1 MSDVLRGATGVA
13 GATGSATMQD
23 AFLLDAEPARRW
35 VSVSEAASL
44 EGKAGRPINK
54 SSISRFIARNEDL
67 PVRRDAQGR
76 VKEVDYDAL
85 VRARGESLSVQDS
98 REAPEAPKLQALP
111 AGSRKRALEE
121 EKLELDLAERKGE
134 LLSKAAITMAVEAM
148 GVAFTQA
155 LERRRRGLA
164 TEISGI
170 GDVRQAELALKQ
182 ADQKLLGNLVKEL
195 TRLATGAADD
205 EQAAA

>member
-1 MSDVLRGATGVA
+1 
-13 GATGSATMQD
+13 MQT
-23 AFLLDAEPARRW
+23 AFVLDAEAARRW
-35 VSVSEAASL
+35 VSVSDAAALEA
-44 EGKAGRPINK
+44 KAGRPINK

-98 REAPEAPKLQALP
+98 REAPEAPKLQAVP

-134 LLSKAAITMAVEAM
+134 LLSKVAVTTAVEAM

-170 GDVRQAELALKQ
+170 GDVRQAELVLKQ

-195 TRLATGAADD
+195 TRLATGVSDD

>member
-1 MSDVLRGATGVA
+1 MTEP
-13 GATGSATMQD
+13 
-23 AFLLDAEPARRW
+23 FLLDGGSSRRW

-44 EGKAGRPINK
+44 ETKAGRRINK

-67 PVRRDAQGR
+67 PVRRDPQGR

-85 VRARGESLSVQDS
+85 IRARGESLSVQDS
-98 REAPEAPKLQALP
+98 RQVSEAPSAAPVGP

-134 LLSKAAITMAVEAM
+134 LLSKAAVTMAIEAM

-155 LERRRRGLA
+155 LERRRRTLA
-164 TEISGI
+164 TEVAGMN
-170 GDVRQAELALKQ
+170 DVRQAEHVLKQ
-182 ADQKLLGNLVKEL
+182 ADQKLLNNLVAEL
-195 TRLATGAADD
+195 TKLAGDFTEDAL
-205 EQAAA
+205 AAA

>member
-1 MSDVLRGATGVA
+1 MN
-13 GATGSATMQD
+13 QP
-23 AFLLDAEPARRW
+23 LLLQSERARRW
-35 VSVSEAASL
+35 VSVSEAAAL
-44 EGKAGRPINK
+44 ETQAGRPINK

-67 PVRRDAQGR
+67 PVKRDAQGR

-85 VRARGESLSVQDS
+85 VAARGESLSVQDS
-98 REAPEAPKLQALP
+98 RETAPPAPTAAPAGP

-134 LLSKAAITMAVEAM
+134 LLPRASVTMAIEAM

-164 TEISGI
+164 TEISGLS
-170 GDVRQAELALKQ
+170 DVREAELALKA
-182 ADQKLLGNLVKEL
+182 ADRKLLNNLVGEL
-195 TRLATGAADD
+195 TKLASGFDAPQ
-205 EQAAA
+205 QAAA